1 MGLIRELI
9 TVLEVRTRENDAQ
22 IAQLKRNVAE
32 KTSLI
37 TALEERVRLDS
48 GRIDAIERALSR
60 R

>member
-1 MGLIRELI
+1 LIRDLI
-9 TVLEVRTRENDAQ
+9 TVLELRTRENDAQ
-22 IAQLKRNVAE
+22 IAQLKRNVAA

-48 GRIDAIERALSR
+48 ARIDAIERALSR